1 MNLES
6 KANARSRYESI
17 PKRDFQTAVV
27 RLLEEE
33 YKVIGSHRVLE
44 MLADDVMQLHQEY
57 YPLKDRAEMGDIVW
71 QTTKD
76 DGQRQSYGK
85 KTESYAVQTVLL
97 PLVRKEDVDRRIS
110 HKRGKK
116 NENYVLETDRDH
128 EQLVRLIKSAKAQGG
143 LLSGAEV
150 SVLMN
155 RSLTTI
161 GRLLKEHFRRTGEI
175 LPMKGYVLDQGSNPT
190 HKAIIVSLY
199 EQGLSPLAIARK
211 TDHTQGAVDRYLK
224 TYEQVLQL
232 VKKGHN
238 ASSICQITGRT
249 MQTVVQYLRL
259 VKEFYPKMKVDAAFK
274 SEQQRIRYHN
284 RKHPKQVPG
293 QMS

>member
-1 MNLES
+1 MTIGS
-6 KANARSRYESI
+6 KGTNRSRYESV
-17 PKRDFQTAVV
+17 PKRDFQTAVI

-33 YKVIGSHRVLE
+33 YKVIGSHRILE
-44 MLADDVMQLHQEY
+44 MLAEDLMQLHQEY
-57 YPLKDRAEMGDIVW
+57 YPLKDRAQMGDIIW

-85 KTESYAVQTVLL
+85 KTESYAVQTVIL

-110 HKRGKK
+110 HKKGKK
-116 NENYVLETDRDH
+116 NENYVLETERDR
-128 EQLVRLIKSAKAQGG
+128 EQMVRLLKAAKDQGG
-143 LLSGAEV
+143 LLSGAEL

-155 RSLTTI
+155 RSLHTI
-161 GRLLKEHFRRTGEI
+161 GRLLKEHFRRTKEI

-190 HKAIIVSLY
+190 HKAIIISLY

-224 TYEQVLQL
+224 AYEQVLQL
-232 VKKGHN
+232 VKKGHDAN
-238 ASSICQITGRT
+238 SVCQITGRT

-259 VKEFYPKMKVDAAFK
+259 VREFHPTLKVDVALQ
-274 SEQQRIRYHN
+274 SELHKIAYQKRQN
-284 RKHPKQVPG
+284 SKNN
-293 QMS
+293 SN